1 MAPCDLERDFVQTIT
16 DVGVC
21 YTFNSAKSHSRKT
34 VKDYGT
40 CDVMFCIH
48 FYIALVHEIC
58 AYFLSKTFQALPM
71 ACG

>member
-21 YTFNSAKSHSRKT
+21 YTFNSAKSHPRKM

-40 CDVMFCIH
+40 CDVMFCFH
-48 FYIALVHEIC
+48 F
-58 AYFLSKTFQALPM
+58 
-71 ACG
+71 